1 MKKFIFLLAT
11 FSMAFQSQA
20 QTETLF
26 DGDHKIGGFGGPMMQ
41 FASLNGDFAFYSGGG
56 GAAILNGNFYLGGFG
71 MGLSSD
77 HQYTYLD
84 QPHYADI
91 GFGGL
96 WLGYIHKPNKLIH
109 LNFSLPIGGGGI
121 SLFPVNDRFDEP
133 NFDDSFLMIN
143 PSIGAELNVASFM
156 KIALNGGYMYFAGVN
171 NDIIP
176 AGHLNSPSVMLSFKF
191 GYFAE

>member
-1 MKKFIFLLAT
+1 MKKFIFSLAICAV
-11 FSMAFQSQA
+11 SFQSNA

-26 DGDHKIGGFGGPMMQ
+26 DGDYSIGGFGGPMMQ

-77 HQYTYLD
+77 HQYLY
-84 QPHYADI
+84 QAESHYAEI

-96 WLGYIHKPNKLIH
+96 WLGYIHKPNKLVH

-121 SLFPVNDRFDEP
+121 DLFPVNDRLSAP
-133 NFDDSFLMIN
+133 NFNDSFLMIN

-176 AGHLNSPSVMLSFKF
+176 AGHLNSPSVMLALKF